1 MSEIEKCC
9 RYSYGQILMAR
20 LLCLCVLT
28 LTTFLIA
35 MLPGVVSRQ
44 ELGFLLPLVL
54 PAACGALL
62 ALIWAN
68 YVSRSDIAQMTVYL
82 VGALAV
88 SMMQETIQ
96 EMGTHTVCAALLL
109 IAAALLLTVY
119 NIRESDRAGAES
131 EEMVVRMKSLTA
143 DLPERLETEKKE
155 LARA

>member
-1 MSEIEKCC
+1 MIVLLFSRHLMLPGTGNMSEIEKCC

-96 EMGTHTVCAALLL
+96 EMGTQTVCAALLL
-109 IAAALLLTVY
+109 IAAALVWQGKILMNRRNY
-119 NIRESDRAGAES
+119 D
-131 EEMVVRMKSLTA
+131 
-143 DLPERLETEKKE
+143 ETY
-155 LARA
+155 LN